1 MTLLASALL
10 LALLLCS
17 CTRKLGYG
25 VLLWAAEDPPV
36 PSGTVL
42 PVYIRS
48 NIDQVWVAG
57 IPEEYRQ
64 KESKIDKFEIPLAK
78 LELAGSKSKA
88 LQMAEAF
95 APYALTYA
103 ETLQDGLP
111 IRESPDNSARRVY
124 RLKPGEILK
133 ILSPA
138 RGVVAVGTTG
148 DPLPGEWFQVLTEDG
163 STGYCFSYRLKLFE
177 HTGGVLVSAP
187 REQQAAEDPD
197 LEFLFSRTW
206 SVDSYR
212 TMVNNRRINL
222 EELSEHWGF
231 DPGQDTGIARIRIKD
246 LDRTFSYTRIRSTGT
261 RSWRFEDS
269 VLQMDLR
276 SDTTLAVQFT
286 ENGGVLRTLFFVALP
301 TDVDDFIV
309 QETAR
314 REELFG
320 TIYAQGPAYTSHNYG
335 TISFTEEGR
344 FSWTG
349 YELLV
354 PHVIPASALG
364 TGTVSMR
371 LFLSNALADRYAG
384 ALTLNFSGVNGPAAN
399 VNFMYA
405 LDSQGFRLE
414 YIPDTSMDG
423 IVVSRRA
430 SSPLVLYLFKAEPL
444 LPLTPDF
451 FGFPEAQEGAPDE
464 APQGE
469 AEYGDPGMSDMVDE
483 DPEPPPPPPGEEAW
497 EEEF

>member
-1 MTLLASALL
+1 
-10 LALLLCS
+10 
-17 CTRKLGYG
+17 
-25 VLLWAAEDPPV
+25 
-36 PSGTVL
+36 VL

-64 KESKIDKFEIPLAK
+64 QGSKIDKFEIPLAK

-124 RLKPGEILK
+124 RLKQGEIIK
-133 ILSPA
+133 ILAPA
-138 RGVVAVGTTG
+138 EGIVAVGTTG

-197 LEFLFSRTW
+197 LELLLSRTW
-206 SVDSYR
+206 SAESYR
-212 TMVNNRRINL
+212 TMVNSRRINL
-222 EELSEHWGF
+222 EELLEHWGF

-246 LDRTFSYTRIRSTGT
+246 LDRTFSYTAIRSTGT
-261 RSWRFEDS
+261 RSWRFEGS

-286 ENGGVLRTLFFVALP
+286 ENGGVLRTIFFVALP
-301 TDVDDFIV
+301 TDVDDLIV

-314 REELFG
+314 REELFAA
-320 TIYAQGPAYTSHNYG
+320 IYAQGPAYTSHNYG
-335 TISFTEEGR
+335 TISFTEDGH

-349 YELLV
+349 YDLLV
-354 PHVIPASALG
+354 PQVIPASALG

-371 LFLSNALADRYAG
+371 LFLSNTLADRYTG
-384 ALTLNFSGVNGPAAN
+384 ALTLNFSGVNGPAAS
-399 VNFMYA
+399 VNFMYSP
-405 LDSQGFRLE
+405 DNQGFRLE
-414 YIPDTSMDG
+414 YVPDTSMDG
-423 IVVSRRA
+423 IVVNRRA

-444 LPLTPDF
+444 LNLTPDF
-451 FGFPEAQEGAPDE
+451 FGPPEVQDSAPEE
-464 APQGE
+464 APPYQGE
-469 AEYGDPGMSDMVDE
+469 AEYGDPGIVDE
-483 DPEPPPPPPGEEAW
+483 DPELPLWEEA
-497 EEEF
+497 F